1 MDANTKEKIKGMK
14 KAEGTLKKGKQFSYI
29 FIKGGLNINDDNKFS
44 SIAGDILK
52 KLATKVIL

>member
-14 KAEGTLKKGKQFSYI
+14 KIEGTLKKGTQFSYI
-29 FIKGGLNINDDNKFS
+29 FIKGGLNINDDNIS